1 MEVKISDAECKPSAI
16 IAFEFPST
24 PATIFIIVKT
34 IFHIIDN
41 LVILFYS
48 SYLDSIFMPPIYTK

>member
-41 LVILFYS
+41 LVILFDS
-48 SYLDSIFMPPIYTK
+48 SYLD